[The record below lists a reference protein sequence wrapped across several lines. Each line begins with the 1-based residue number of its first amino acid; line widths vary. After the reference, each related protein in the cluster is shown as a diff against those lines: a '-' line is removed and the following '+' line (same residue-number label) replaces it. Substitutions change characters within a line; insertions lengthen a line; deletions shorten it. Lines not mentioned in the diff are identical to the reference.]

1 MIIIVIGIEAGPELE
16 VGQGPEA
23 GLEAGQAVEVPHHLG
38 GIEEEEAGR
47 EITGEEAET
56 EEEQE
61 TRVGVE
67 VEAEAE
73 AEKEQEIKTE
83 AGHVT
88 GEGGTGA
95 GQVVG
100 EEATQ
105 LHHT

>member
-1 MIIIVIGIEAGPELE
+1 MGIGKRLSERKKRKGIEVGPELE
-16 VGQGPEA
+16 VGQGREA
-23 GLEAGQAVEVPHHLG
+23 GLEAGQVVEVPHHLG
-38 GIEEEEAGR
+38 GTEIGVEEEGAGR
-47 EITGEEAET
+47 EKTGEEAET

-73 AEKEQEIKTE
+73 AEAEKEQELKTE

-95 GQVVG
+95 
-100 EEATQ
+100 
-105 LHHT
+105 